1 VRIALMI
8 EGQEDVTWDDWV
20 ALADACERSGV
31 EALFRSDHYVS
42 VVGEGERGSLDAWG
56 TLNALAARTSTLR
69 LGTMVSPSSFRHPSV
84 LAKLAT
90 TADHVS
96 GGRIELG
103 LGTGWSEI
111 EHRAYGFPFL
121 SMKERMD
128 VLEEQ
133 LEIIHDGHWNSDG
146 PFNFKGTYYEIED
159 LLARPLPVQRPHP
172 PLIMGGAAG
181 PRAARLAARYADE
194 YNTVM
199 PTLEEIGERRAN
211 IVAACEKAG
220 REPIPFTV
228 MTGCVVGADQAQYEE
243 RVAALKAWT
252 GSEPNPETQIV
263 GTVEQAAARL
273 REYEAAGVTRIYLQH
288 LVHRDVEMVELI
300 GRELVPAVA

>member
-1 VRIALMI
+1 M
-8 EGQEDVTWDDWV
+8 
-20 ALADACERSGV
+20 
-31 EALFRSDHYVS
+31 
-42 VVGEGERGSLDAWG
+42 
-56 TLNALAARTSTLR
+56 
-69 LGTMVSPSSFRHPSV
+69 

-111 EHRAYGFPFL
+111 EHTAYGFPFL

-133 LEIIHDGHWNSDG
+133 LEIVHDGHWGDG
-146 PFNFKGTYYEIED
+146 SLQLQGHATTSSRTCG
-159 LLARPLPVQRPHP
+159 ARPQPVQRPHP

-199 PTLEEIGERRAN
+199 PTLDEIAERRAN
-211 IVAACEKAG
+211 IVAACAKAG

-228 MTGCVVGADQAQYEE
+228 MTSCVIGADAG
-243 RVAALKAWT
+243 RVRRRAAMRVT
-252 GSEPNPETQIV
+252 GRDEA
-263 GTVEQAAARL
+263 GTATRRRGSAARSSRPRARL
-273 REYEAAGVTRIYLQH
+273 KRVRGGGRLAASTSSTSCTATSRWSS
-288 LVHRDVEMVELI
+288 
-300 GRELVPAVA
+300 